1 MENALEIPIP
11 ENETETESVSMPV
24 TEPVETEPQKDY
36 SSDLDEIKSLL
47 RDLNKETSTTSDT
60 ENVEV
65 LEMLESINKEV
76 KSVSI
81 SSQNVQ
87 TISIPIMC
95 GIGIVIGCICG
106 LVFTNFFRG

>member
-1 MENALEIPIP
+1 MDDILEIP
-11 ENETETESVSMPV
+11 ETETETELITESV
-24 TEPVETEPQKDY
+24 TEPLEAESPKDY

-47 RDLNKETSTTSDT
+47 RDLNKETSVTSDT
-60 ENVEV
+60 GNAEV
-65 LEMLESINKEV
+65 LDLLESINKEV

-81 SSQNVQ
+81 SSQNIQ

-106 LVFTNFFRG
+106 LIFTNFFRG

>member
-1 MENALEIPIP
+1 MENVLENP
-11 ENETETESVSMPV
+11 ETEAETELVIEPVTESLETETR
-24 TEPVETEPQKDY
+24 KDY
-36 SSDLDEIKSLL
+36 SSDLEDIKSLL
-47 RDLNKETSTTSDT
+47 QDLNKETSVTSDT

>member
-1 MENALEIPIP
+1 MDDFVQDTEVEI
-11 ENETETESVSMPV
+11 E
-24 TEPVETEPQKDY
+24 TEPVSSTTAEPLETEAPIVKDY
-36 SSDLDEIKSLL
+36 SSDLEEIKVLL
-47 RDLNKETSTTSDT
+47 RDLNKETSASSES

-65 LEMLESINKEV
+65 LEMLKSINKEV

-81 SSQNVQ
+81 ASQNLQ
-87 TISIPIMC
+87 SISIPIMC